1 MMRAAV
7 FDFEITAPKDG
18 DDAIT
23 VSIVFAPSGVTHP

>member
-7 FDFEITAPKDG
+7 FDFEIAALKEG
-18 DDAIT
+18 DDVIT